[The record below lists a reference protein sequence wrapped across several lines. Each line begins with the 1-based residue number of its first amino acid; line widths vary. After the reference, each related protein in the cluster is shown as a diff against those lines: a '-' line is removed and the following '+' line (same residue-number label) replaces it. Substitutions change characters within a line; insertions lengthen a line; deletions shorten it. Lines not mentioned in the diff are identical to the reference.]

1 MTAADILGRLSGDL
15 ARPATVLRGWPANP
29 PDWPGH
35 SYAAALATAQAR
47 WPDLAGWLAAILA
60 TIPRPECDRLA
71 AALAAELAT
80 TAGSGR

>member
-1 MTAADILGRLSGDL
+1 MTAADILARLSGDL

-47 WPDLAGWLAAILA
+47 WPDLAGWLAAIL
-60 TIPRPECDRLA
+60 RPECDSLA
-71 AALAAELAT
+71 ASLAAELAT